1 VRQRCVRVALVTR
14 TTIADGGV
22 AVHVARSADALQAH
36 GCPVVVIAGSAPA
49 GADAVIVPE
58 LEGGV
63 VSDAGLE
70 QLTSIVTASDAEV
83 VHFHSVE
90 APAAVRALR
99 AHALTVVSAH
109 GWPGCAPNKNYFGT
123 GRECTRAHGPVCIGN
138 MLFRNCTHERDPRP
152 IAGYYREASVRLE
165 ALGAAHLAV
174 AYSTAVRRHL
184 ERNGLRGVRR
194 VSLPVNI
201 PQAPSGASAR
211 SPRVVF
217 VGRVSPEKG
226 VDVLLRSAR
235 HFDAAVDIYGDG
247 WARPRLERTAAR
259 LGLGERVRFHGWC
272 DARTVAAA
280 YAAASVAVVPSRW
293 PEPFGM
299 VGPEAM
305 AHATPVVASASGGIA
320 DWLEH
325 ERTGLMVAP
334 GDPQALG
341 QAIARLLANP
351 DDARAMGAAAREL
364 VESRFSVEAHVD
376 SLLGAYHD
384 GLLAHRRSERR

>member
-22 AVHVARSADALQAH
+22 AVHVARSADALRAH
-36 GCPVVVIAGSAPA
+36 GSPVLLIAGSAPA
-49 GADAVIVPE
+49 GADVVVVPE
-58 LEGGV
+58 LVGGV

-70 QLTSIVTASDAEV
+70 ALISIVESNGAEV

-99 AHALTVVSAH
+99 ERALTVVSAH
-109 GWPGCAPNKNYFGT
+109 GWPGCAPNKNYFGE
-123 GRECTRAHGPVCIGN
+123 GRECNRAHGPACIGN
-138 MLFRNCTHERDPRP
+138 MLLRNCTHERDPRP
-152 IAGYYREASVRLE
+152 IAGYYRAARVRLE
-165 ALGAAHLAV
+165 ALRAAHLTV

-184 ERNGLRGVRR
+184 ERNGLQSVRR
-194 VSLPVNI
+194 VPLPVDI
-201 PQAPSGASAR
+201 PRAPASTPAPP
-211 SPRVVF
+211 PRVIF

-226 VDVLLRSAR
+226 VDVLLQSAR
-235 HFDAAVDIYGDG
+235 HFDAALDIYGDG
-247 WARPRLERTAAR
+247 WARPRLERAAER

-272 DARTVAAA
+272 DPQTVAAA
-280 YAAASVAVVPSRW
+280 YAAASVVVVPSRW

-305 AHATPVVASASGGIA
+305 AYARPVVASATGGVG

-341 QAIARLLANP
+341 RAIARLLEDP
-351 DDARAMGAAAREL
+351 DDARAMGIAARNL
-364 VESRFSVEAHVD
+364 VQSRFSVEAHLD
-376 SLLGAYHD
+376 GLLGAYHD
-384 GLLAHRRSERR
+384 GLQAR